1 MSLSVLH
8 VLGELRPSGAEVM
21 LKLAAP
27 LWIKKGVE
35 LHVLALGENLGPY
48 ATQLR
53 QAGFSVY
60 HVPMERGIKLI
71 NGLWHYW
78 KILRKINPGIVHVH
92 QESLS
97 LFMVLLAYS
106 LGHRNFRTI
115 HNNFGFSG
123 ILRAQKTI
131 ERWLCR
137 MMGCKHIAISQ
148 SVQENEKMRFLNP
161 NELIWNWFDTHYYR
175 PPSEREK
182 NDARRNLGIPIKKEV
197 LVSIGNGSDVKN
209 YIEIVRMLKKIQDPE
224 LYYLQVG
231 FEHPEKKDR
240 IEAEVLGLSRQI
252 CWCGSQGDV
261 RNYLWAADYYIM
273 PSLFEGLSIASV
285 EALACGL
292 PCYFADVPG
301 LKDLAH
307 LGIHAFW
314 VAPKAESLAT
324 SFETRKNKTW
334 NQGARNSELVRE
346 FFSVDKGARAYFRKW
361 EKSGLKQKNL
371 FRAQSLD

>member
-1 MSLSVLH
+1 M
-8 VLGELRPSGAEVM
+8 LGELRPSGAEVM
-21 LKLAAP
+21 LSLAAP

-35 LHVLALGENLGPY
+35 LHVLALGKNPGPY

-53 QAGFSVY
+53 RAGFSVY

-71 NGLWHYW
+71 NGLWHYL
-78 KILRKINPGIVHVH
+78 KLLRKINPCLVHVH

-106 LGHRNFRTI
+106 SGHRNLRTV

-123 ILRAQKTI
+123 ILRVQKTI

-161 NELIWNWFDTHYYR
+161 SELIWNWFDTHYYR

-182 NDARRNLGIPIKKEV
+182 NVARRNLGIPIKKEV

-224 LYYLQVG
+224 LCYLQVG
-231 FEHPEKKDR
+231 FEHPVKKDR
-240 IEAEVLGLSRQI
+240 KEAEVLDISGQI
-252 CWCGSQGDV
+252 RWCGPKENV
-261 RNYLWAADYYIM
+261 RDYLWAADSYFM
-273 PSLFEGLSIASV
+273 PSIFEGFGISAV

-292 PCYFADVPG
+292 PCYLADVPG
-301 LKDLAH
+301 LKDLTR
-307 LGIHAFW
+307 LGVQAFW
-314 VAPKAESLAT
+314 VSPQANSLARK
-324 SFETRKNKTW
+324 FKERKNKTW
-334 NQGARNSELVRE
+334 SEGENNSKLVRE
-346 FFSVDKGARAYFRKW
+346 FFSVNKGAGAYFRNW
-361 EKSGLKQKNL
+361 EKSG
-371 FRAQSLD
+371 

>member
-1 MSLSVLH
+1 MSLRVLH

-21 LKLAAP
+21 LSLAAP

-35 LHVLALGENLGPY
+35 LYVLALGKNLGPY
-48 ATQLR
+48 AAQLR
-53 QAGFSVY
+53 NAGFSVY

-106 LGHRNFRTI
+106 SGHKTFRTI
-115 HNNFGFSG
+115 HNNFGFFG
-123 ILRAQKTI
+123 ILRVQKTI
-131 ERWLCR
+131 ERCLCR
-137 MMGCKHIAISQ
+137 VMGCKHIAISH
-148 SVQENEKMRFLNP
+148 SVQENEKTRFLNP
-161 NELIWNWFDTHYYR
+161 SELIWNWFDTQCYR
-175 PPSEREK
+175 MPSEKEK
-182 NDARRNLGIPIKKEV
+182 KHARDKLQIPLKKEV

-240 IEAEVLGLSRQI
+240 KEAEVLGISGQI
-252 CWCGSQGDV
+252 RWCGPKENV
-261 RNYLWAADYYIM
+261 RDYLWAADSYFM
-273 PSLFEGLSIASV
+273 PSIFEGFGISAV

-292 PCYFADVPG
+292 QCYLADVPG
-301 LKDLAH
+301 LKDLTR
-307 LGIHAFW
+307 LGIQAFW
-314 VAPKAESLAT
+314 VSPQANNLARK
-324 SFETRKNKTW
+324 FKERKNKTW
-334 NQGARNSELVRE
+334 SEGENNSKLVRE
-346 FFSVDKGARAYFRKW
+346 FFSANKGAEAYFRNW
-361 EKSGLKQKNL
+361 EKSG
-371 FRAQSLD
+371 

>member
-35 LHVLALGENLGPY
+35 LHVLALGKNLGPY

-78 KILRKINPGIVHVH
+78 KILRKIKPGIVHVH

-106 LGHRNFRTI
+106 SGHRTFRTI
-115 HNNFGFSG
+115 HNNFGFFG
-123 ILRAQKTI
+123 ILRLQKTI
-131 ERWLCR
+131 ERCLCR
-137 MMGCKHIAISQ
+137 MMGCKHIAISH
-148 SVQENEKMRFLNP
+148 SVKENEKTRFLNP
-161 NELIWNWFDTHYYR
+161 SELIWNWFDTYYYR
-175 PPSEREK
+175 PPSGKEK
-182 NDARRNLGIPIKKEV
+182 NDALRNLGIPKKKEV

-209 YIEIVRMLKKIQDPE
+209 YIEIVRMLKKIQAPE

-240 IEAEVLGLSRQI
+240 KEAEVLGISGQI
-252 CWCGSQGDV
+252 RWCGPQENV
-261 RNYLWAADYYIM
+261 RNYLWAADSYFM
-273 PSLFEGLSIASV
+273 PSIFEGFGISAV

-292 PCYFADVPG
+292 PCYLADVPG
-301 LKDLAH
+301 LKDLTR
-307 LGIHAFW
+307 LGTQAFW
-314 VAPKAESLAT
+314 VAPQANSLAQNYK
-324 SFETRKNKTW
+324 ERKNKPW
-334 NQGARNSELVRE
+334 SEGENNSKLVRE
-346 FFSVDKGARAYFRKW
+346 FFSANKGAEAYFRNW
-361 EKSGLKQKNL
+361 EKSG
-371 FRAQSLD
+371 

>member
-35 LHVLALGENLGPY
+35 LHVLALGKNLGPY

-53 QAGFSVY
+53 QAGFSVH
-60 HVPMERGIKLI
+60 HVPMQRGVKLL
-71 NGLWHYW
+71 NGLLHCW
-78 KILRKINPGIVHVH
+78 KILRKIKPGIVHVH

-97 LFMVLLAYS
+97 LFIALLACCS
-106 LGHRNFRTI
+106 GCGIFRTI

-123 ILRAQKTI
+123 FLRLQKIT
-131 ERWLCR
+131 ERYLCR
-137 MMGCKHIAISQ
+137 MMGCRHIAISN
-148 SVQENEKMRFLNP
+148 SVQNNEKARLSNSS
-161 NELIWNWFDTHYYR
+161 ELIWNWFDTHCFR
-175 PPSEREK
+175 QPSEKEKTRAREK
-182 NDARRNLGIPIKKEV
+182 LGIPIKKEV
-197 LVSIGNGSDVKN
+197 LVSIGNGSDIKN
-209 YIEIVRMLKKIQDPE
+209 YIEIVRMLKKIQDRE

-231 FEHPEKKDR
+231 FEHPEEKDR
-240 IEAEVLGLSRQI
+240 KEAEVLDVSRQI
-252 CWCGSQGDV
+252 CWCGPQEDV
-261 RNYLWAADYYIM
+261 RNYLWAADYYVM

-292 PCYFADVPG
+292 PCYLADVPG
-301 LKDLAH
+301 LKDLAK
-307 LGIHAFW
+307 LGIQAFW

-324 SFETRKNKTW
+324 NFKTRKNKAW

-346 FFSVDKGARAYFRKW
+346 FFSVNKGAEAYFRKW
-361 EKSGLKQKNL
+361 KS
-371 FRAQSLD
+371 RAKKESFSKGSRPT

>member
-53 QAGFSVY
+53 QAGFSVH
-60 HVPMERGIKLI
+60 HVPIERGIKLI

-78 KILRKINPGIVHVH
+78 KILRKINPCLVHVH

-161 NELIWNWFDTHYYR
+161 SELIWNWFDTHYYR

-240 IEAEVLGLSRQI
+240 KEAEVLDISGQI
-252 CWCGSQGDV
+252 RWCGPQENV
-261 RNYLWAADYYIM
+261 RNYLWAADSYFM
-273 PSLFEGLSIASV
+273 PSIFEGFGISAV

-292 PCYFADVPG
+292 PCYLADVPG
-301 LKDLAH
+301 LKDLTQ
-307 LGIHAFW
+307 LGTQAFW
-314 VAPKAESLAT
+314 VAPQANSLAQNYK
-324 SFETRKNKTW
+324 ERKNKPW
-334 NQGARNSELVRE
+334 NEGEINSKIVRE
-346 FFSVDKGARAYFRKW
+346 FFSVDKGAEAYLRKW
-361 EKSGLKQKNL
+361 KSQEKNL
-371 FRAQSLD
+371 FSKGPRPI

>member
-1 MSLSVLH
+1 MKKIKVKKLRPDKMPLKVLH

-35 LHVLALGENLGPY
+35 LHVLALGINLGPY
-48 ATQLR
+48 AAQLR
-53 QAGFSVY
+53 EAGFSVH

-71 NGLWHYW
+71 NGLCHYW
-78 KILRKINPGIVHVH
+78 KILRAINPSIVHVH

-97 LFMVLLAYS
+97 LFMVLFS
-106 LGHRNFRTI
+106 WRLGCLVFRTI
-115 HNNFGFSG
+115 HNNFCFSG
-123 ILRAQKTI
+123 ILRLQKTI
-131 ERWLCR
+131 ERYLCR
-137 MMGCKHIAISQ
+137 KMGCKHIAVSS
-148 SVQENEKMRFLNP
+148 SVQKNEKLRLLNP
-161 NELIWNWFDTHYYR
+161 SEIIWNWFDTQFYR
-175 PPSEREK
+175 IPSGNEK
-182 NDARRNLGIPIKKEV
+182 KDALQKLGIPKKKKV

-209 YIEIVRMLKKIQDPE
+209 YIEIVRMLKKIQNPE

-240 IEAEVLGLSRQI
+240 KEAEVLGISGQI
-252 CWCGSQGDV
+252 RWCGPQENV
-261 RNYLWAADYYIM
+261 RNYLWAADYYVM

-301 LKDLAH
+301 LKDLAEV
-307 LGIHAFW
+307 GIQAFW

-324 SFETRKNKTW
+324 SFKRRRSKTRD
-334 NQGARNSELVRE
+334 QGARNSKLVRE
-346 FFSVDKGARAYFRKW
+346 FFSLDKGAASYLRAW
-361 EKSGLKQKNL
+361 EKSE
-371 FRAQSLD
+371 